1 MIVFLIFEFMKNIIK
16 ELKQE
21 INQKLGFEIRRQ
33 SDVRYLHQSIILENN
48 FSIGFNTLRR
58 FFGFLPQRAPQLQ
71 TLEVLSQF
79 LGYRT
84 YSDFLN
90 FVNKDQNWFHWTFVN
105 DFENLDSISDLQIQQ
120 LIALKP
126 HPDYVFFLSHII
138 KVFIRRNRIDL
149 LKIIFSNPKIHFDIN
164 FQISEVGKLAH
175 AVGGLLRTL
184 SKSNYAKFEV
194 LLPDTYVFKTHIL
207 DFHVDYTHFQ
217 GYYGYLNSARQL
229 YDTLPN
235 HRVFITLIKNY
246 HLFLAGKSTFEPYH
260 PDVSNLKMFSVLHGR
275 LLAYQLL
282 IEHFKNELPLDAL
295 LETILKTGAQ
305 YKKILF
311 YIEIFPAL
319 IFTKQMDILET
330 IFERYQTELFDF
342 SGWRAYTSHNVYL
355 IANVLLKIKTLDY
368 KDALYSFKQ
377 INLNVSTS
385 NSYYHYL
392 KLFYSIAAYQLE
404 KHTASRPDVLAA
416 LQKEYQFLVKKT
428 GFKRFTLTLLK
439 NY

>member
-1 MIVFLIFEFMKNIIK
+1 MKDVIK

-21 INQKLGFEIRRQ
+21 VNQKLGFEIRRQ
-33 SDVRYLHQSIILENN
+33 SDVRYLHQSIVLENN

-58 FFGFLPQRAPQLQ
+58 FFGFLPERAPQLQ

-79 LGYRT
+79 LGFRS

-90 FVNKDQNWFHWTFVN
+90 YVNKDQNWFHWTFVN
-105 DFENLDSISDLQIQQ
+105 DFENLDSITTSQIQQ

-126 HPDYVFFLSHII
+126 HPDYVLFLSHII

-164 FQISEVGKLAH
+164 SQLSEVGKLAY

-184 SKSNYAKFEV
+184 SKSNYTKFEV
-194 LLPDTYVFKTHIL
+194 LLSDTYVFKTHIL

-217 GYYGYLNSARQL
+217 GYYGYLNSARLL
-229 YDTLPN
+229 YDTRPD
-235 HRVFITLIKNY
+235 HQIFVTLIKNY
-246 HLFLAGKSTFEPYH
+246 HLFLAGKSTFEVYEPN
-260 PDVSNLKMFSVLHGR
+260 VSKLKMFSVLHGR

-282 IEHFKNELPLDAL
+282 IQHFKHELPLDTML
-295 LETILKTGAQ
+295 VTILKKGEQ
-305 YKKILF
+305 YQKLLF

-319 IFTKQMDILET
+319 LFAKQMDVLEM
-330 IFERYQTELFDF
+330 IFERYQTELFDI
-342 SGWRAYTSHNVYL
+342 SGWRTYTSHNIYL
-355 IANVLLKIKTLDY
+355 IANVLLKIKTHDY
-368 KDALYSFKQ
+368 KDALYSLNQ
-377 INLNVSTS
+377 INLNVSPS

-404 KHTASRPDVLAA
+404 KHTTNRPDALIA